1 AAPDVVDQH
10 VDVTVLVADLFGQS
24 LHLLRVEMVDRRGD
38 GYPAQVRDQL
48 SGLFDRFGAVVLGAM
63 RACAPASADDGRTS
77 FAQGRRDA
85 APGTA
90 RRPRHDGHAT
100 TQRTFVWKPAHR

>member
-1 AAPDVVDQH
+1 MLPDRRVPLGRAALEALAAPDVVDQH

-24 LHLLRVEMVDRRGD
+24 LHVLRVEMVDRNSD
-38 GYPAQVRDQL
+38 ANTAKARDQF

-77 FAQGRRDA
+77 FAQGRRD
-85 APGTA
+85 
-90 RRPRHDGHAT
+90 
-100 TQRTFVWKPAHR
+100 